1 MKLNITIEASLAFM
15 IKFLLLEGVLELGHP
30 FKELLSYDGIALA
43 WHMRKK
49 GGSDS
54 SRYLDELI
62 LLLINS
68 A

>member
-1 MKLNITIEASLAFM
+1 M